1 MCLLYQ
7 RAVCRGACRGYLPF
21 DVDISAFVDPDDDF
35 EIALCVYDPNDSGTQ
50 MRGKQKIEREGIWY
64 TAQSGIWQSVWME
77 IVPEAYMQT
86 LTLKGAADGRLFI
99 RAEIGG
105 DKPNAKLRIVA

>member
-1 MCLLYQ
+1 
-7 RAVCRGACRGYLPF
+7 
-21 DVDISAFVDPDDDF
+21 
-35 EIALCVYDPNDSGTQ
+35 

-86 LTLKGAADGRLFI
+86 LTLKGSCGRRTVHSRGNRRRQAERQTAYRRNGSCGWHDCCG
-99 RAEIGG
+99 RAVCGRHAQG
-105 DKPNAKLRIVA
+105 AYGNRNAGRALMVA